1 MKLGSSRRDYSK
13 LKDKDQDVE
22 LEDEFYEDDE
32 EGAQAK
38 ESALHSQYS
47 YQQQP
52 VRADERIEMPARL
65 EECSSVV
72 GKESTWEG
80 NFSTE
85 DSVRLDGRVSGKV
98 NAAGT
103 VHITE
108 GAEVNAD
115 VHGKFVVIAG
125 SYDGK
130 LTCSERLQLLP
141 TSKVR
146 GTITTKMISV
156 GDGAFI
162 DGEIH
167 MTDDAHQA
175 ASPLSMFRKDDD
187 DVSTNGTSE
196 KDDAKG
202 GSKTTRAS

>member
-1 MKLGSSRRDYSK
+1 MKLGSSRRDYGK
-13 LKDKDQDVE
+13 LNQKAKDDDVE

-32 EGAQAK
+32 DAPKDG
-38 ESALHSQYS
+38 SALHNQYS

-65 EECSSVV
+65 EECSSVI

-85 DSVRLDGRVSGKV
+85 ESVRLDGHITGKIK
-98 NAAGT
+98 AAGT

-108 GAEVNAD
+108 GAQVNAD
-115 VHGKFVVIAG
+115 VIGKFVVIAG

-130 LTCSERLQLLP
+130 LICSERLQLLP
-141 TSKVR
+141 SSKIR
-146 GTITTKMISV
+146 GSITTKIISV

-167 MTDDAHQA
+167 MTDEAHEVS
-175 ASPLSMFRKDDD
+175 SPLSMFRKDEDD
-187 DVSTNGTSE
+187 SAKNGASE
-196 KDDAKG
+196 KDDSKAK
-202 GSKTTRAS
+202 STKVS